1 MEIYQIVILS
11 IFLSLVLAEILF
23 TNFFNK
29 NGQRTKDG
37 VVEFFSFFIFSVGRD
52 QLILQG

>member
-23 TNFFNK
+23 T
-29 NGQRTKDG
+29 
-37 VVEFFSFFIFSVGRD
+37 
-52 QLILQG
+52 ILLQNDMLDLETFYKYLFGEEDEREGEGDECT